1 MLCATRVLAGVLC
14 EHSGYMHQGCLRLNQ
29 AKQAVVCCP
38 THADLYRAPAAMIA
52 LTGQNPPPM
61 RR

>member
-1 MLCATRVLAGVLC
+1 MQRKSICRLHGSYERTLQQMPMQMELTVTLCGRLPVL
-14 EHSGYMHQGCLRLNQ
+14 
-29 AKQAVVCCP
+29 
-38 THADLYRAPAAMIA
+38 ADLYRAPAAMIA